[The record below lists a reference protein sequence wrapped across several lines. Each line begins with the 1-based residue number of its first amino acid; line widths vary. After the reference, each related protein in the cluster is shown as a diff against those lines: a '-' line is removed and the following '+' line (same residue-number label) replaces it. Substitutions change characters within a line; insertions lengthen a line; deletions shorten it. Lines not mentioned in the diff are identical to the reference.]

1 MQWIEDPQGCWTSEA
16 GVVITTDGEFRC
28 LANEVGVVSLA
39 KECTIEDAKRAVE
52 AAYEGHRVD
61 FAAQQAR
68 GTAGRRGRK
77 PKGPRPMTAAERQAA
92 RMERM
97 RRKVADA
104 VNTVQH
110 LSEMPLDAKWDRRR
124 IEIRRWLE
132 TQAPPLAAVYQEI
145 VTLIHMPE
153 SPARLHFVAHGIREI
168 GNRLPGYLD
177 EISSDQVRYPALVK
191 PIFTLWEKA
200 GLPLDDAPF
209 PALIENA
216 QVPGENEVK
225 IPVELAGRIAVLLR
239 KHAEGEARTRKKSAV
254 LFDALKK
261 EAGIATGGAQYTVKR
276 WDFVR
281 DWAVKNAHVDPKGPK
296 CTHAEM
302 QDRFNEFERILYALV
317 ASFVDVLGDV
327 DRILLAAPSEENI
340 DAVIALLESRRCPKL
355 FLRARER
362 LRMAPCARRKEIF

>member
-28 LANEVGVVSLA
+28 LANEVGVVSVA
-39 KECTIEDAKRAVE
+39 KECTIQDAKQAVE

-61 FAAQQAR
+61 FAAQQAS

-110 LSEMPLDAKWDRRR
+110 LSEISLDAKWDRRR

-200 GLPLDDAPF
+200 ACPWMTPPF
-209 PALIENA
+209 
-216 QVPGENEVK
+216 
-225 IPVELAGRIAVLLR
+225 R
-239 KHAEGEARTRKKSAV
+239 H
-254 LFDALKK
+254 
-261 EAGIATGGAQYTVKR
+261 
-276 WDFVR
+276 
-281 DWAVKNAHVDPKGPK
+281 
-296 CTHAEM
+296 
-302 QDRFNEFERILYALV
+302 
-317 ASFVDVLGDV
+317 
-327 DRILLAAPSEENI
+327 
-340 DAVIALLESRRCPKL
+340 
-355 FLRARER
+355 
-362 LRMAPCARRKEIF
+362 